1 MVSKKSFFVVV
12 LALAM
17 LFVLSLSVSAI
28 SKNDS
33 ITGSTRTGNIKIGGG
48 GTNESSS
55 TSTIVTAGNITL
67 FSLNTTART
76 VKWAVLMG
84 NVTGEVQLVGTTGG
98 SRIRT
103 FGKAA
108 PVSQIKTVFAS
119 TNSGFKFSALQANYG
134 KNLDSRFASAT
145 STWKANHT
153 DSANF
158 TFNDTKSATVNI
170 SHVLARS
177 VTNLTGFGKS
187 GTTCLKNSNGNNGTG
202 SNVYRW
208 QTAIFAS
215 SSGSALSHQWTFG
228 APIAKKC
235 SFRNESVD
243 FQMLVPTPNGAL
255 GGTSTYSLFLDIE

>member
-1 MVSKKSFFVVV
+1 MCDMVSKKSFFVVV
-12 LALAM
+12 LALVM

-33 ITGSTRTGNIKIGGG
+33 ITGSTRTGSGVIGGG

-108 PVSQIKTVFAS
+108 PVSQVKTIMATPVDGV
-119 TNSGFKFSALQANYG
+119 TFS
-134 KNLDSRFASAT
+134 NLA
-145 STWKANHT
+145 
-153 DSANF
+153 
-158 TFNDTKSATVNI
+158 
-170 SHVLARS
+170 
-177 VTNLTGFGKS
+177 
-187 GTTCLKNSNGNNGTG
+187 
-202 SNVYRW
+202 
-208 QTAIFAS
+208 
-215 SSGSALSHQWTFG
+215 ALSV
-228 APIAKKC
+228 K
-235 SFRNESVD
+235 SV
-243 FQMLVPTPNGAL
+243 
-255 GGTSTYSLFLDIE
+255 YY